1 MRLKSLILYLKLHTA
16 KDIVINKINF
26 FLNLCVFLIIF
37 AITSTF
43 ISIYFE
49 YKINEYE
56 KKINSNNLTIDI
68 ASLNLNLL
76 PKNINTL
83 EKHIDENNKTEDII
97 DYVFFSKIG
106 GIFTQRDRFYLPA
119 INLVTFL
126 NKGFADFVPLQEYID
141 YKINNK
147 PVKDLKVMA
156 NNLIKQKK
164 EYDEILEQIK
174 IQHDIQLNKN
184 KNIIEQDGI
193 KVITNDNFYKEYE
206 KYNKLFKDIANNQIN
221 FFTKILAVLR
231 DIVDQERNNN
241 IKLREKIA
249 LQSQLSSNFVLGAFS
264 LQLFVFFVI
273 QILEY
278 QTTKREVNAKR
289 KN

>member
-1 MRLKSLILYLKLHTA
+1 MRLKSLILYLKLRTA

-249 LQSQLSSNFVLGAFS
+249 SQSQLSSNFVLGAFS

-278 QTTKREVNAKR
+278 QTTKKEVNAKR